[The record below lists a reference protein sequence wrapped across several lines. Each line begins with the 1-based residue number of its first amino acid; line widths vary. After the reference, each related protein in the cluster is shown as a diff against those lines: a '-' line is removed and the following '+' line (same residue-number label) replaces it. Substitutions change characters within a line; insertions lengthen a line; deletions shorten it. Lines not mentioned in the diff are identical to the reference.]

1 MITHDFSS
9 RRLTTETCRRTTV
22 RLNCSGG
29 PCKATLQLLLRVVSH
44 HHVTTLVLAE
54 GSFSLQA
61 GTGSSVVMHLTAAGR
76 SHLAANAHRAVA
88 AKLKVSLNGGTTT
101 MHAVS
106 AT

>member
-1 MITHDFSS
+1 
-9 RRLTTETCRRTTV
+9 
-22 RLNCSGG
+22 
-29 PCKATLQLLLRVVSH
+29 LRVVSH

-54 GSFSLQA
+54 GSFSLRA

-76 SHLAANAHRAVA
+76 SHLAGNAHRAVA
-88 AKLKVSLNGGTTT
+88 AKLKVRLNGGTTT